1 MLILG
6 YTKYRK
12 EWENKMRNM
21 GEYIKQLRKGAGL
34 TQEELGQSLTP
45 PVNKTAVNK
54 WESGQVENIKRTYIK
69 QLADKF
75 GVKPSELMCFD
86 EPSDS
91 KQIVKE
97 SAVTY
102 QPAYASSEST
112 QIAKDFNERQQLRV
126 LYYVARLASDEDI
139 QVAINVLNAL
149 INNKKG
155 E

>member
-1 MLILG
+1 M
-6 YTKYRK
+6 K
-12 EWENKMRNM
+12 NM
-21 GEYIKQLRKGAGL
+21 GEYIKQLRKSAGL

-75 GVKPSELMCFD
+75 GVRPSELMCFD
-86 EPSDS
+86 EPSDD
-91 KQIVKE
+91 KPIVKE
-97 SAVTY
+97 STATY
-102 QPAYASSEST
+102 QPVYASSESA

-126 LYYVARLASDEDI
+126 LHYVARLASDEDI